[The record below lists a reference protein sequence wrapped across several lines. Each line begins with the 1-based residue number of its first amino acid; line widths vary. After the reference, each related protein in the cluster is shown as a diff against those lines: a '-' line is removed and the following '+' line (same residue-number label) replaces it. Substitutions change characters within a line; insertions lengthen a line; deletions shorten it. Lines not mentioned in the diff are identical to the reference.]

1 MSTPPILRSAILPL
15 ALAVAGCAAGKGQ
28 IPSLAQ
34 RPAERDYQ
42 AGVIEPPVARPAAG
56 AIDPATA
63 RAMATMTAEANRA
76 HGAFAAG
83 AARAAELVKAARGTP
98 ADSEQRANA
107 DAALAA
113 MASARSET
121 TVPMAD
127 CDALLTTTAVAATD
141 GKPDAIAAWPALS
154 ALSRQ
159 LGAMVDEE
167 DARIAALEQE
177 LRS

>member
-1 MSTPPILRSAILPL
+1 M
-15 ALAVAGCAAGKGQ
+15 GKGP

-42 AGVIEPPVARPAAG
+42 AGVIEPAVAMPAPG
-56 AIDPATA
+56 TIDPATA
-63 RAMATMTAEANRA
+63 RTLAAITAEASRA
-76 HGAFAAG
+76 HSAFATS

-98 ADSEQRANA
+98 ADSEARSGA

-121 TVPMAD
+121 AVPMAD
-127 CDALLTTTAVAATD
+127 CDALLATTALAASD
-141 GKPDAIAAWPALS
+141 GKADAIAAWPALT
-154 ALSRQ
+154 ALSQR
-159 LGAMVDEE
+159 LGAMVSEE

>member
-42 AGVIEPPVARPAAG
+42 AGVIEPPVAMPAAG

-83 AARAAELVKAARGTP
+83 AAR
-98 ADSEQRANA
+98 
-107 DAALAA
+107 AA

-159 LGAMVDEE
+159 PGAMVDEE